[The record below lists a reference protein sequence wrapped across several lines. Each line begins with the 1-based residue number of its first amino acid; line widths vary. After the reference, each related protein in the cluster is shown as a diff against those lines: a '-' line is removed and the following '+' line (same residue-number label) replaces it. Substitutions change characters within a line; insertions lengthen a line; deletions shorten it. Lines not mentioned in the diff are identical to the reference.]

1 MPRSVPPPDWVIAR
15 RRAIGDRIRA
25 ARRAAGYTQ
34 EQIALRIPMDRA
46 TYIRI
51 EQGHSAA
58 LVDSL
63 ILIADAIGVPL
74 SDLVREEGPPASGSP

>member
-1 MPRSVPPPDWVIAR
+1 MPRSVPPPAWVIAR

-25 ARRAAGYTQ
+25 ARSAAGYTQ
-34 EQIALRIPMDRA
+34 EQIALRIGMDRA
-46 TYIRI
+46 TYNRI

-74 SDLVREEGPPASGSP
+74 SDLVREENGQP